1 MSSVPAKH
9 PRSWEADTYRAFKTK
24 FSDHWGLLRI
34 KYRVILKV
42 IIKKSY
48 TGFPYT
54 SVDKKPAC
62 NAGNPGLIPGS
73 GRSPGEGNGNS
84 LQLLLFL
91 PRNYHGQRIPG
102 RLQSML
108 SKDLDKIYD

>member
-54 SVDKKPAC
+54 SVDKKSAC

-73 GRSPGEGNGNS
+73 GRSLEKEMATHSNFSYSCLETTMDRES
-84 LQLLLFL
+84 LAGYS
-91 PRNYHGQRIPG
+91 P
-102 RLQSML
+102 
-108 SKDLDKIYD
+108 